1 MTSTHLTRPVTA
13 SVTETLRVA
22 AEVALPT
29 LAGGVIKRR
38 PAAMGLAGKLQVDRP
53 AVKLLTRLRDRYD
66 GRPLRLRVPGR
77 SVELAL
83 SGEDVGTLLAGAPT
97 PFSPSTMEKRAALG
111 HFQPHGVLISDAGD
125 RRPRRRFTEAVLEP
139 GRPLHEL
146 AAPFARAIADEAVVL
161 LSEATHDGEL
171 SWDAFNVAWWR
182 LVRRVVL
189 GDQARDDDT
198 VTDLLARLRLD
209 ANWAYLHP

>member
-38 PAAMGLAGKLQVDRP
+38 PVAMGLAGKLQVDRP
-53 AVKLLTRLRDRYD
+53 AVKLLPRLRDRYD
-66 GRPLRLRVPGR
+66 GRPLKLRVPGR

-97 PFSPSTMEKRAALG
+97 PFSPSTVEKRAALG
-111 HFQPHGVLISDAGD
+111 HFQPRGVLISDAHD
-125 RRPRRRFTEAVLEP
+125 RRPRRRFTEAVLEL
-139 GRPLHEL
+139 GRPLLEL
-146 AAPFARAIADEAVVL
+146 AAAGWRGRA
-161 LSEATHDGEL
+161 GERG
-171 SWDAFNVAWWR
+171 AA
-182 LVRRVVL
+182 
-189 GDQARDDDT
+189 GGGE
-198 VTDLLARLRLD
+198 
-209 ANWAYLHP
+209 